1 MNKTTMTT
9 LIGAAVAST
18 LAGSAQA
25 SENPFALKELSSGYV
40 QLAEAGKDGKE
51 MVCGEGKCGGAA
63 KMNSGGMNCGAMMQK
78 SAPAEPQKAMEGK
91 CAGMNMGGQAPAAP
105 LAPAAPAQAK

>member
-25 SENPFALKELSSGYV
+25 SENPFALKELASGYV
-40 QLAEAGKDGKE
+40 QLAL
-51 MVCGEGKCGGAA
+51 
-63 KMNSGGMNCGAMMQK
+63 S
-78 SAPAEPQKAMEGK
+78 
-91 CAGMNMGGQAPAAP
+91 
-105 LAPAAPAQAK
+105 LIHI

>member
-1 MNKTTMTT
+1 MNKTRMTT

-25 SENPFALKELSSGYV
+25 SENPFALKELASGYV

-51 MVCGEGKCGGAA
+51 MVCGEGKCGGA
-63 KMNSGGMNCGAMMQK
+63 KMNSGSMNCGAMMQK
-78 SAPAEPQKAMEGK
+78 APAEPQKAMEGK

-105 LAPAAPAQAK
+105 AAPAAPQQAK

>member
-25 SENPFALKELSSGYV
+25 SENPFALKELASGYV

-51 MVCGEGKCGGAA
+51 MVCGEGKCGEKKA
-63 KMNSGGMNCGAMMQK
+63 KDGKCGEGEK
-78 SAPAEPQKAMEGK
+78 KAKDGKCGEGK
-91 CAGMNMGGQAPAAP
+91 CGE
-105 LAPAAPAQAK
+105 KK

>member
-25 SENPFALKELSSGYV
+25 SENPFALKELASGYV

-51 MVCGEGKCGGAA
+51 MVCGEGKCGGA
-63 KMNSGGMNCGAMMQK
+63 KMNSGSMNCGAMMQK
-78 SAPAEPQKAMEGK
+78 AAPAEPQKAMEGK

-105 LAPAAPAQAK
+105 AAPAAPQQAK